1 MKFTLSKQVKD
12 AINNNKPVL
21 ALESTII
28 SSGMPFPQ
36 NIQFQNKAEKTCLDL
51 GVVPA
56 TIAIIKGEIHVGLDE
71 KELMHIATDKS
82 VKKISKR
89 EIGICLEKKY
99 SGATTV
105 SSTSHIAFNAGIKVF
120 STGGIGGVHR
130 GYDKSLDMS
139 QDIISLSETPIVV
152 VCSGVKSFLDVDK
165 TAEALETFG
174 VTTIGY
180 KTDCF
185 PLFYTSKSDIKLQ
198 HCYKSAKKVAGLFK
212 LNKEARLSS
221 SILVLNPVPKKHEIP
236 YQEID
241 SIISSAIVEMENIG
255 ITGKDTT
262 PHLLKTIAQKTENK
276 SLETNIRLALNNIS
290 LGAKI
295 AQKIYYLSFCQY
307 IIHGMKIDIL

>member
-56 TIAIIKGEIHVGLDE
+56 TIAIIKGKIHIGLDE
-71 KELMHIATDKS
+71 KELMLIATDKS

-89 EIGICLEKKY
+89 EIGICLEKKC

-139 QDIISLSETPIVV
+139 QDIISLSETPIIV

-165 TAEALETFG
+165 TAEVLETFG
-174 VTTIGY
+174 ITTIGY
-180 KTDCF
+180 KTDYF
-185 PLFYTSKSDIKLQ
+185 PLFYTSNSDIKLQ
-198 HCYKSAKKVAGLFK
+198 HSYKNAKKIARLFK
-212 LNKEARLSS
+212 LNRRAKLNS
-221 SILVLNPVPKKHEIP
+221 SILVLNPVPDKHEIP
-236 YQEID
+236 YQKMEN
-241 SIISSAIVEMENIG
+241 IISSAIVEMECKGVIG
-255 ITGKDTT
+255 KETT
-262 PHLLKTIAQKTENK
+262 PYLLKTIAEKTKNK

-295 AQKIYYLSFCQY
+295 AQKI
-307 IIHGMKIDIL
+307 

>member
-89 EIGICLEKKY
+89 EIGVCLEKKQ

-130 GYDKSLDMS
+130 GYDTSLDMS

-152 VCSGVKSFLDVDK
+152 VCSGVKSFLDVNK
-165 TAEALETFG
+165 TAEVLETFG
-174 VTTIGY
+174 ITTVGY
-180 KTDCF
+180 RTDCF
-185 PLFYTSKSDIKLQ
+185 PLFYTSSSDIKLQ
-198 HCYKSAKKVAGLFK
+198 HCYKNAKKVARLFE
-212 LNKEARLSS
+212 LNKENKLSS
-221 SILVLNPVPKKHEIP
+221 SLLVLNPVPKKHEIP
-236 YQEID
+236 SQEMEN
-241 SIISSAIVEMENIG
+241 IISSAIIEMESLG
-255 ITGKDTT
+255 ISGKETT
-262 PHLLKTIAQKTENK
+262 PYLLKTIAQKTKNK
-276 SLETNIRLALNNIS
+276 SLETNIKLALNNIF

-295 AQKIYYLSFCQY
+295 ARKI
-307 IIHGMKIDIL
+307 

>member
-1 MKFTLSKQVKD
+1 MKFTLSKQVKE

-56 TIAIIKGEIHVGLDE
+56 TIAIIKGEIHIGLRK
-71 KELMHIATDKS
+71 KELMFIATDSS

-89 EIGICLEKKY
+89 EIGVCLEKKQ

-120 STGGIGGVHR
+120 STGGIGGVHK

-174 VTTIGY
+174 VTAVGY

-185 PLFYTSKSDIKLQ
+185 PLFYTSGSDIKLQ
-198 HCYKSAKKVAGLFK
+198 HCYKNAKKVARLFK
-212 LNKEARLSS
+212 LNKENKLSS
-221 SILVLNPVPKKHEIP
+221 SLLVLNPVPKKHEIP
-236 YQEID
+236 SQEMEN
-241 SIISSAIVEMENIG
+241 IISSAIIEMESLG
-255 ITGKDTT
+255 ISGKETT
-262 PHLLKTIAQKTENK
+262 PYLLKTIAQKTKNK
-276 SLETNIRLALNNIS
+276 SLETNIKLALNNIS

-295 AQKIYYLSFCQY
+295 ARKI
-307 IIHGMKIDIL
+307 

>member
-1 MKFTLSKQVKD
+1 MKFTLSNQVKD

-36 NIQFQNKAEKTCLDL
+36 NIQFHKKAEKTCLDL

-56 TIAIIKGEIHVGLDE
+56 TTAIIKGKIHIGLGE
-71 KELMHIATDKS
+71 KELMFIATDRS

-89 EIGICLEKKY
+89 EIGICLEKKQ
-99 SGATTV
+99 SGSTTV

-174 VTTIGY
+174 ITTVGY

-185 PLFYTSKSDIKLQ
+185 PLFYTSSSNIKLQ
-198 HCYKSAKKVAGLFK
+198 HCYKNAKEIARLFK
-212 LNKEARLSS
+212 LNKEAKLNS
-221 SILVLNPVPKKHEIP
+221 SILVLNPVPKKHETP
-236 YQEID
+236 YREIEN
-241 SIISSAIVEMENIG
+241 IISRAIVKMESKG
-255 ITGKDTT
+255 IVGKETT
-262 PHLLKTIAQKTENK
+262 PYLLKTVAQKTKNK

-295 AQKIYYLSFCQY
+295 AQKI
-307 IIHGMKIDIL
+307 

>member
-12 AINNNKPVL
+12 AFNNDKPVL

-36 NIQFQNKAEKTCLDL
+36 NIQFQNKAEKICLEL

-56 TIAIIKGEIHVGLDE
+56 TIAIIKGKIHIGLGE
-71 KELMHIATDKS
+71 KELLFIATDRS

-89 EIGICLEKKY
+89 EIGICLEKKQ

-105 SSTSHIAFNAGIKVF
+105 SSTSHIALSAGIKVF

-130 GYDKSLDMS
+130 GYNKSLDMS
-139 QDIISLSETPIVV
+139 QDIISLSKTPIIV

-174 VTTIGY
+174 ITTVGY

-185 PLFYTSKSDIKLQ
+185 PFFYTSNSEIKLQ
-198 HCYKSAKKVAGLFK
+198 HCYKKAKEVARLFK
-212 LNKEARLSS
+212 LNKEAKLKS
-221 SILVLNPVPKKHEIP
+221 SILVLNPVPKKYEIP
-236 YQEID
+236 SREME
-241 SIISSAIVEMENIG
+241 SIISSTIGEMESAG
-255 ITGKDTT
+255 VTGKKTT
-262 PHLLKTIAQKTENK
+262 PYLLKTIAQKTKNK
-276 SLETNIRLALNNIS
+276 SLETNIGLALNNIF

-295 AQKIYYLSFCQY
+295 AQKI
-307 IIHGMKIDIL
+307 

>member
-56 TIAIIKGEIHVGLDE
+56 TIAIIKGEIHIGLGK
-71 KELMHIATDKS
+71 KELMFIATDSS

-89 EIGICLEKKY
+89 EIGVCLEKKQ

-130 GYDKSLDMS
+130 GYDTSLDMS

-174 VTTIGY
+174 VTAVGY

-185 PLFYTSKSDIKLQ
+185 PLFYTSGSDIKLQ
-198 HCYKSAKKVAGLFK
+198 HCYKNAKKVARLFE
-212 LNKEARLSS
+212 LNKENKLSS
-221 SILVLNPVPKKHEIP
+221 SLLVLNPVPKKHEIP
-236 YQEID
+236 SQEMEN
-241 SIISSAIVEMENIG
+241 IISSAIIEMESLG
-255 ITGKDTT
+255 ISGKETT
-262 PHLLKTIAQKTENK
+262 PYLLKTIAQKTKNK
-276 SLETNIRLALNNIS
+276 SLETNIKLALNNIS

-295 AQKIYYLSFCQY
+295 ARKI
-307 IIHGMKIDIL
+307 

>member
-56 TIAIIKGEIHVGLDE
+56 TIAIIKGEIHIGLGE
-71 KELMHIATDKS
+71 KELMFITTDSS
-82 VKKISKR
+82 VKKVSKR
-89 EIGICLEKKY
+89 EIGVCLEKKQ

-130 GYDKSLDMS
+130 GYDTSLDMS

-152 VCSGVKSFLDVDK
+152 VCSGVKSFLDVNK
-165 TAEALETFG
+165 TAEVLETFG
-174 VTTIGY
+174 ITTVGY
-180 KTDCF
+180 RTDCF
-185 PLFYTSKSDIKLQ
+185 PLFYTSGSDIKLQ
-198 HCYKSAKKVAGLFK
+198 HCYKNAKKVARLFE
-212 LNKEARLSS
+212 LNKENKLSS
-221 SILVLNPVPKKHEIP
+221 SLLVLNPVPKKHEIP
-236 YQEID
+236 SQEMEN
-241 SIISSAIVEMENIG
+241 IISSAIIEMENLG
-255 ITGKDTT
+255 ISGKEIT
-262 PHLLKTIAQKTENK
+262 PYLLKTISQKTKNK
-276 SLETNIRLALNNIS
+276 SLETNIKLALNNIS

-295 AQKIYYLSFCQY
+295 ARKI
-307 IIHGMKIDIL
+307 

>member
-56 TIAIIKGEIHVGLDE
+56 TIAIIKGEIHIGLGE
-71 KELMHIATDKS
+71 KELMFIATDNS

-89 EIGICLEKKY
+89 EIGVCLEKKQ

-130 GYDKSLDMS
+130 GYDTSLDMS

-174 VTTIGY
+174 VTAVGY

-185 PLFYTSKSDIKLQ
+185 PLFYTSGSDIKLQ
-198 HCYKSAKKVAGLFK
+198 HCYKNAKKVARLFE
-212 LNKEARLSS
+212 LNKENKLSS
-221 SILVLNPVPKKHEIP
+221 SLLVLNPVPKKHEIP
-236 YQEID
+236 SQEMEN
-241 SIISSAIVEMENIG
+241 IISSAIIEMENLG
-255 ITGKDTT
+255 ISGKETT
-262 PHLLKTIAQKTENK
+262 PYLLKTIAQKTKNK
-276 SLETNIRLALNNIS
+276 SLETNIKLALNNIS

-295 AQKIYYLSFCQY
+295 ARKI
-307 IIHGMKIDIL
+307 

>member
-1 MKFTLSKQVKD
+1 
-12 AINNNKPVL
+12 
-21 ALESTII
+21 
-28 SSGMPFPQ
+28 MPFPQ

-185 PLFYTSKSDIKLQ
+185 PLFYTSNSDIKLQ

-241 SIISSAIVEMENIG
+241 SIISSSIVEMENIG

-295 AQKIYYLSFCQY
+295 AQKI
-307 IIHGMKIDIL
+307 

>member
-56 TIAIIKGEIHVGLDE
+56 TIAIIKGEIHIGLGE
-71 KELMHIATDKS
+71 KELMFIATDNS

-89 EIGICLEKKY
+89 EIGVCLEKKQ

-130 GYDKSLDMS
+130 GYGASLDMS

-174 VTTIGY
+174 VTAVGY

-185 PLFYTSKSDIKLQ
+185 PLFYTSGSDIKLQ
-198 HCYKSAKKVAGLFK
+198 HCYKNAKKVARLFE
-212 LNKEARLSS
+212 LNKENKLSS
-221 SILVLNPVPKKHEIP
+221 SLLVLNPVPKKHEIP
-236 YQEID
+236 SQEMEN
-241 SIISSAIVEMENIG
+241 IISSAIIEMESLG
-255 ITGKDTT
+255 ISGKETT
-262 PHLLKTIAQKTENK
+262 PYLLKTIAQKTKNK
-276 SLETNIRLALNNIS
+276 SLETNIKLALNNIS

-295 AQKIYYLSFCQY
+295 ARKI
-307 IIHGMKIDIL
+307 

>member
-56 TIAIIKGEIHVGLDE
+56 TIAIIKGEIHIGLGE
-71 KELMHIATDKS
+71 KELMFIATDNS

-89 EIGICLEKKY
+89 EIGVCLEKKQ

-130 GYDKSLDMS
+130 GYDTSLDMS

-174 VTTIGY
+174 VTAVGY

-185 PLFYTSKSDIKLQ
+185 PLFYTSGSDIKLQ
-198 HCYKSAKKVAGLFK
+198 HCYKNAKKVARLFE
-212 LNKEARLSS
+212 LNKENKLSS
-221 SILVLNPVPKKHEIP
+221 SLLVLNPVPKKHEIP
-236 YQEID
+236 SQEMEN
-241 SIISSAIVEMENIG
+241 IISSAIIEMESLG
-255 ITGKDTT
+255 ISGNETT
-262 PHLLKTIAQKTENK
+262 PYLLKTIAQKTKNK
-276 SLETNIRLALNNIS
+276 SLETNIKLALNNIS

-295 AQKIYYLSFCQY
+295 ARKI
-307 IIHGMKIDIL
+307 

>member
-1 MKFTLSKQVKD
+1 
-12 AINNNKPVL
+12 
-21 ALESTII
+21 
-28 SSGMPFPQ
+28 
-36 NIQFQNKAEKTCLDL
+36 
-51 GVVPA
+51 
-56 TIAIIKGEIHVGLDE
+56 
-71 KELMHIATDKS
+71 
-82 VKKISKR
+82 
-89 EIGICLEKKY
+89 
-99 SGATTV
+99 
-105 SSTSHIAFNAGIKVF
+105 
-120 STGGIGGVHR
+120 
-130 GYDKSLDMS
+130 MS
-139 QDIISLSETPIVV
+139 QDITSLSETPIVV

-241 SIISSAIVEMENIG
+241 SIISSSIVEMENIG

-295 AQKIYYLSFCQY
+295 AQKI
-307 IIHGMKIDIL
+307 

>member
-56 TIAIIKGEIHVGLDE
+56 TIAIIKGEIHIGLGE
-71 KELMHIATDKS
+71 KELMFIATDNS

-89 EIGICLEKKY
+89 EIGVCLEKKQ

-105 SSTSHIAFNAGIKVF
+105 SSTSHIAFNAGIKIF

-130 GYDKSLDMS
+130 GYDASLDMS

-174 VTTIGY
+174 VTAVGY

-185 PLFYTSKSDIKLQ
+185 PLFYTSSSDIKLQ
-198 HCYKSAKKVAGLFK
+198 HCYKNAKKVARLFE
-212 LNKEARLSS
+212 LNKENKLSS
-221 SILVLNPVPKKHEIP
+221 SLLVLNPVPKKHEIP
-236 YQEID
+236 SQEMEN
-241 SIISSAIVEMENIG
+241 IISSAIIEMESLG
-255 ITGKDTT
+255 ISGKETT
-262 PHLLKTIAQKTENK
+262 PYLLKTIAQKTKNK
-276 SLETNIRLALNNIS
+276 SLETNIKLALNNIS

-295 AQKIYYLSFCQY
+295 ARKI
-307 IIHGMKIDIL
+307 